1 MKRRWNDLS
10 WAVVL
15 VVATV
20 ATGVAEG
27 MAGFVLGLLAVIG
40 AYLAGRRMA
49 SLPSALIAFGVGAG
63 LDLLLSFFM
72 APGNALSLWLT
83 TVLLQFF
90 VCVLPWWWGRYRRLR
105 AERAAHER
113 QLIADHARLRERA
126 RIAEDMHDQLGHD
139 LALIALG
146 SAALQVAEGA
156 TEQQRQTAAAVR
168 EQAAAAIERLH
179 DIVSVLREE
188 GTAAARQPTDESVEE
203 LIERARRA
211 GATIRLNRTPPPPGI
226 TEPSPLARQA
236 AYRVVQEAL
245 TNAAKYAPGSTVDV
259 HYDESSDPV
268 TVSVRNAP
276 ASPGA
281 DAGPRRDGRQ
291 GQGLTGLD
299 ERLSVLGGTFRAGP
313 DAGGFA
319 VVALLPR
326 AASVG
331 DAAASPMARPDGVHL
346 PPSGS
351 VNRDAEVPVADLR
364 EARRTARS
372 LQWRSAILPIALAV
386 LLALVLL
393 VLQLVTVRMTALLPA
408 DYAAIE
414 PGQTRGQLEAV
425 LPTSSVDEA
434 SPMLG
439 EPAVPTGS
447 RCEYFAARANVFDVG
462 SDMFRLCFRGDV
474 LVSKDRLTAQE
485 GS

>member
-1 MKRRWNDLS
+1 MNRRWNDIS

-20 ATGVAEG
+20 ATGVSEG
-27 MAGFVLGLLAVIG
+27 TAGFFLGLLAVIG
-40 AYLAGRRMA
+40 AYLAGRRMS
-49 SLPSALIAFGVGAG
+49 SLPSALTAFGVGAG
-63 LDLLLSFFM
+63 LNLLLSFFM
-72 APGNALSLWLT
+72 APGALSLWLT

-105 AERAAHER
+105 AGRAAHER

-146 SAALQVAEGA
+146 SGALQVAAGA

-188 GTAAARQPTDESVEE
+188 GTAAARQPADESVDE
-203 LIERARRA
+203 LIERARRS
-211 GATIRLNRTPPPPGI
+211 GATIRLDRTPPPPGI
-226 TEPSPLARQA
+226 PEPSPLARQA

-245 TNAAKYAPGSTVDV
+245 TNAAKYAPGGTVDV
-259 HYDESSDPV
+259 RYDESSDPV
-268 TVSVRNAP
+268 TVSVHNAP
-276 ASPGA
+276 SSPGS
-281 DAGPRRDGRQ
+281 DAGQRQDGRE

-299 ERLSVLGGTFRAGP
+299 ERLSVLGGTFNAGP
-313 DAGGFA
+313 DARGFT
-319 VVALLPR
+319 VVARLPR
-326 AASVG
+326 AATVG
-331 DAAASPMARPDGVHL
+331 AAGASPGARPGGVRL
-346 PPSGS
+346 PGPGS
-351 VNRDAEVPVADLR
+351 VNRDAEVPAADLR

-372 LQWRSAILPIALAV
+372 LQWRSALLPIALAV
-386 LLALVLL
+386 LLALVML
-393 VLQLVTVRMTALLPA
+393 VLQLVTVRMTGLPPG

-425 LPTSSVDEA
+425 LPTSSIEKA

-439 EPAVPTGS
+439 EPAAPTGS
-447 RCEYFAARANVFDVG
+447 RCEYFAARANVFDVS

-485 GS
+485 GP

>member
-27 MAGFVLGLLAVIG
+27 MAGFVLGVLAVIG
-40 AYLAGRRMA
+40 AHLAGRRMA
-49 SLPSALIAFGVGAG
+49 SLPLALIAFGVGAG

-83 TVLLQFF
+83 TVLLVFF

-146 SAALQVAEGA
+146 SGALQVAEGA

-168 EQAAAAIERLH
+168 EQTAAAIERLH

-188 GTAAARQPTDESVEE
+188 GTAAARQPADESVEE

-211 GATIRLNRTPPPPGI
+211 GATIRLDRTPPPPGI

-245 TNAAKYAPGSTVDV
+245 TNAAKYAAGSAVDV
-259 HYDESSDPV
+259 RYDESSDPV

-276 ASPGA
+276 ASPSAGA
-281 DAGPRRDGRQ
+281 GQRRDGQ
-291 GQGLTGLD
+291 AGQGLTGLD
-299 ERLSVLGGTFRAGP
+299 ERLSVLGGTFEAGP
-313 DAGGFA
+313 ESGGFA
-319 VVALLPR
+319 VIARLPR
-326 AASVG
+326 AATVG
-331 DAAASPMARPDGVHL
+331 DAVASPGAQPHAGLRPS
-346 PPSGS
+346 PGS
-351 VNRDAEVPVADLR
+351 VNRDAEIPVADLQ
-364 EARRTARS
+364 EARRSARS
-372 LQWRSAILPIALAV
+372 LQWRSAALPIALAV
-386 LLALVLL
+386 LLALVML
-393 VLQLVTVRMTALLPA
+393 VLQLVTVRMTALPPA

-414 PGQTRGQLEAV
+414 PGQTRGQLEAM
-425 LPTSSVDEA
+425 LPPSSIHQA

-439 EPAVPTGS
+439 EPAAPTGT
-447 RCEYFAARANVFDVG
+447 RCEYFAARANVFDLG

-474 LVSKDRLTAQE
+474 LVSKDRLTSTK